1 MTKIESHSIIKRRKY
16 KIGKYRHKQH
26 PQLPCTL
33 SSSAAW
39 WTEEQD
45 LASEEGV
52 APLMPRPQA
61 LTADQQVPAEPT

>member
-1 MTKIESHSIIKRRKY
+1 MC
-16 KIGKYRHKQH
+16 RHKQNH
-26 PQLPCTL
+26 QLASTL